1 MFDELEITGT
11 RPREKAVFI
20 MQQSNRIFEQI
31 RLFKVL
37 TFLRY
42 KIPVEILMTFRNIS
56 NVSNI
61 YSNRSIILMHCK
73 DNR

>member
-1 MFDELEITGT
+1 MFDELKITGT

-37 TFLRY
+37 TFLTY
-42 KIPVEILMTFRNIS
+42 KIPVE
-56 NVSNI
+56 
-61 YSNRSIILMHCK
+61 
-73 DNR
+73 